1 MKTIKVKRRHQF
13 VDDPDMRDPLTGKQ
27 WCMCGMPLAN
37 SVHTLPDVPEQAEH
51 RRRAGEK

>member
-1 MKTIKVKRRHQF
+1 MKTTKPQRHHPF
-13 VDDPDMRDPLTGKQ
+13 RDDPEMRDPVTGAQ